1 MTHGNSDIGGS
12 LAWRREGL
20 KVNSY
25 TDKKHNDQGSRVR
38 LLKAA
43 VRLFAE
49 KGYSNTSVREVVEL
63 AGVTKPVLYYYFKSK
78 EGMFREILDCAA
90 RREQEVLSE
99 VLETPGPVLDRLIHL
114 YRLAYRVANMDRDL
128 FKVIHNLIFSPFLET
143 DHPEL
148 GQYHR
153 RMIDVIKSIYREG
166 LAKGEVKEASPD
178 EVAFLVMGL
187 FDFCMHLDYTQPQRC
202 DPGRPERLLRMA
214 FFGLNGMN
222 HPRQQEVQAT

>member
-1 MTHGNSDIGGS
+1 MNSH
-12 LAWRREGL
+12 
-20 KVNSY
+20 
-25 TDKKHNDQGSRVR
+25 TDRKQNDHGSRVR
-38 LLKAA
+38 LLEAA

-49 KGYSNTSVREVVEL
+49 KGYVNTSVREIVEL

-78 EGMFREILDCAA
+78 EGMFRVTLGYAA
-90 RREQEVLSE
+90 NQEEEMLSE
-99 VLETPGPVLDRLIHL
+99 VLETPGPVLERFIHL
-114 YRLAYRVANMDRDL
+114 YRLAYRVLSKDRNL
-128 FKVIHNLIFSPFLET
+128 FKFIHNLIFSPYLET
-143 DHPEL
+143 DHLDL

-187 FDFCMHLDYTQPQRC
+187 FDFCIQLDFTQPQRF

-214 FFGLNGMN
+214 FFGLNGIN
-222 HPRQQEVQAT
+222 YPRQQEVQAT

>member
-1 MTHGNSDIGGS
+1 MIFEAP
-12 LAWRREGL
+12 LKWLPEGL

-25 TDKKHNDQGSRVR
+25 TDKKQNDQGSRVR
-38 LLKAA
+38 LLEAA

-49 KGYSNTSVREVVEL
+49 KGYVNTSVREIVEL

-78 EGMFREILDCAA
+78 EGMFRVILDYAA
-90 RREQEVLSE
+90 KQEEEILSE
-99 VLETPGPVLDRLIHL
+99 VLETPGPVLERLIRL
-114 YRLAYRVANMDRDL
+114 YRLAYRALNKDRNL
-128 FKVIHNLIFSPFLET
+128 FKFIHNLIFSPYLET
-143 DHPEL
+143 DHLDL

-153 RMIDVIKSIYREG
+153 RMIDVIKSIYLEG

-187 FDFCMHLDYTQPQRC
+187 FDFCIHLDYTQPQRS

-214 FFGLNGMN
+214 FFGLNGV
-222 HPRQQEVQAT
+222 HYPRQEEVKTQ